1 LVNREKAGCNDLL
14 YSFSIRTNMEGE
26 RTRTQEIKEDAKDLV
41 EHIGDFLETYYQLL
55 SVNIA
60 QKGINIAS
68 AVINAVVLCFL
79 GLFTF
84 GLLSLGLGWWLGNVI
99 GRRAGGFF
107 ITAGIYLIIMV
118 VIIVMR
124 KKVIFP
130 FLRNLITRKIY
141 E

>member
-1 LVNREKAGCNDLL
+1 
-14 YSFSIRTNMEGE
+14 MEE
-26 RTRTQEIKEDAKDLV
+26 QKTQTQEKKEDAKDLV

-55 SVNIA
+55 TINLA

-68 AVINAVVLCFL
+68 AIINVVVLCFL
-79 GLFTF
+79 CLFTL
-84 GLLSLGLGWWLGNVI
+84 GLLSLGLAWWLGNVI
-99 GRRAGGFF
+99 ESRAGGFF
-107 ITAGIYLIIMV
+107 IMGGIYLLIMLA
-118 VIIVMR
+118 IIVMR